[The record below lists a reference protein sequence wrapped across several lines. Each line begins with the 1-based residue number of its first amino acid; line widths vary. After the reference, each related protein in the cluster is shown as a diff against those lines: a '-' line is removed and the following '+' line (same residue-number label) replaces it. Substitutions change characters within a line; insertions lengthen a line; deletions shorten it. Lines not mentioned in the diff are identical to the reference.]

1 MFPRHLIAKH
11 HYRMQEFVIQN
22 SKGNDVTTSL
32 IVAQVFGKNHK
43 DVLRDIEK
51 LSCSDDFRERNFAH
65 TPYTHPQNGQVY
77 HYYEMTKDGFSFL
90 VMGYTGAKAG
100 EFKERFIAEFNKREA
115 MLKSDDYILMR
126 SQQILQGRL
135 ELAEKNLRKVTAEKE
150 QLRLTAETQEQQLKE
165 QAPKVDYYD
174 KVIDSTGLQTTN
186 MIASCFGISPIKLNK
201 LLCAWGV
208 QYKQSGCYFL
218 YAKYRDKGYAEHKP
232 YAYVDSSGETKTRQ
246 HMFWTERGKQFI
258 IDLYTLKA
266 KEERVKRT
274 LGKQEVGQVKKEEAA
289 L

>member
-1 MFPRHLIAKH
+1 
-11 HYRMQEFVIQN
+11 MQELVIQ
-22 SKGNDVTTSL
+22 SSTGNDVTTSL
-32 IVAQVFGKNHK
+32 IVAEVFGKEHNK
-43 DVLRDIEK
+43 VCRDIEN
-51 LSCSDDFRERNFAH
+51 LSCSEQFRVANFGEA
-65 TPYTHPQNGQVY
+65 TFENSKTGQL
-77 HYYEMTKDGFSFL
+77 HKMYEMTKDGFSFL

-232 YAYVDSSGETKTRQ
+232 YAYVDSNGETKTRQ
-246 HMFWTERGKQFI
+246 HMFWTERGKQFV

-266 KEERVKRT
+266 KEERAKRA
-274 LGKQEVGQVKKEEAA
+274 LGKQEAGQVKKEEPA

>member
-1 MFPRHLIAKH
+1 
-11 HYRMQEFVIQN
+11 MQEFVIQN

-51 LSCSDDFRERNFAH
+51 LSCSDDFRVRNFAH

-208 QYKQSGCYFL
+208 QYKHISSTLSTATKDMPSTSRTPTWTATARPRPGSICSG
-218 YAKYRDKGYAEHKP
+218 RRGG
-232 YAYVDSSGETKTRQ
+232 SSSSLTYIRSRPRRNGSRE
-246 HMFWTERGKQFI
+246 
-258 IDLYTLKA
+258 L
-266 KEERVKRT
+266 
-274 LGKQEVGQVKKEEAA
+274 
-289 L
+289 

>member
-1 MFPRHLIAKH
+1 
-11 HYRMQEFVIQN
+11 MQELVIQN
-22 SKGNDVTTSL
+22 STGNDVTTSL
-32 IVAQVFGKNHK
+32 IVAEVFGKEHNK
-43 DVLRDIEK
+43 VCRDIEN
-51 LSCSDDFRERNFAH
+51 LSCSEQFRVANFGEA
-65 TPYTHPQNGQVY
+65 TFENSKTGQL
-77 HYYEMTKDGFSFL
+77 HKMYEMTKDGFSFL

-135 ELAEKNLRKVTAEKE
+135 ELAEKNLRKVTAENE

-246 HMFWTERGKQFI
+246 HMFWTERGKQFV

-266 KEERVKRT
+266 KEERAKRA
-274 LGKQEVGQVKKEEAA
+274 LGKQEAVQVKKEEAA

>member
-1 MFPRHLIAKH
+1 
-11 HYRMQEFVIQN
+11 MQELVIQ
-22 SKGNDVTTSL
+22 SSTGNDVTTSL
-32 IVAQVFGKNHK
+32 IVAEVFGKEHNK
-43 DVLRDIEK
+43 VCRDIEN
-51 LSCSDDFRERNFAH
+51 LSCSEQFRVANFGEA
-65 TPYTHPQNGQVY
+65 TFENSKTGQL
-77 HYYEMTKDGFSFL
+77 HKMYEMTKDGFSFL

-232 YAYVDSSGETKTRQ
+232 YAYVDSNGETKTRQ
-246 HMFWTERGKQFI
+246 HMFWTERGKQFV

-266 KEERVKRT
+266 KEERAKRAF
-274 LGKQEVGQVKKEEAA
+274 GKQEAGQVKKEEAA

>member
-1 MFPRHLIAKH
+1 
-11 HYRMQEFVIQN
+11 MQELVIQN
-22 SKGNDVTTSL
+22 STGNDVTTSL
-32 IVAQVFGKNHK
+32 IVAEVFGKEHNK
-43 DVLRDIEK
+43 VCRDIEN
-51 LSCSDDFRERNFAH
+51 LSCSEQFRVANFGEA
-65 TPYTHPQNGQVY
+65 TFENSKTGQL
-77 HYYEMTKDGFSFL
+77 HKMYEMTKDGFSFL

-232 YAYVDSSGETKTRQ
+232 YAYVDSNGETKTRQ
-246 HMFWTERGKQFI
+246 HMFWTERGKQFV

-266 KEERVKRT
+266 KEERVKRA
-274 LGKQEVGQVKKEEAA
+274 LGKQEAVQVKKEEAA

>member
-1 MFPRHLIAKH
+1 
-11 HYRMQEFVIQN
+11 MQELVIQN
-22 SKGNDVTTSL
+22 STGNDVTTSL
-32 IVAQVFGKNHK
+32 IVAEVFGKEHNK
-43 DVLRDIEK
+43 VCRDIEN
-51 LSCSDDFRERNFAH
+51 LSCSEQFRVANFGEA
-65 TPYTHPQNGQVY
+65 TFENSKTGQL
-77 HYYEMTKDGFSFL
+77 HKMYEMTKDGFSFL

-246 HMFWTERGKQFI
+246 HMFWTERGKQFV

-266 KEERVKRT
+266 KEERAKRA
-274 LGKQEVGQVKKEEAA
+274 LGKQEAGQVKKEEAA

>member
-1 MFPRHLIAKH
+1 ML
-11 HYRMQEFVIQN
+11 
-22 SKGNDVTTSL
+22 TL
-32 IVAQVFGKNHK
+32 HK
-43 DVLRDIEK
+43 M
-51 LSCSDDFRERNFAH
+51 
-65 TPYTHPQNGQVY
+65 
-77 HYYEMTKDGFSFL
+77 YEMTKDGFSFL

-232 YAYVDSSGETKTRQ
+232 YAYVDSNGETKTRQ
-246 HMFWTERGKQFI
+246 HMFWTERGKQFV

-266 KEERVKRT
+266 KEERAKRA
-274 LGKQEVGQVKKEEAA
+274 LGKQDAGQVKKEEAA